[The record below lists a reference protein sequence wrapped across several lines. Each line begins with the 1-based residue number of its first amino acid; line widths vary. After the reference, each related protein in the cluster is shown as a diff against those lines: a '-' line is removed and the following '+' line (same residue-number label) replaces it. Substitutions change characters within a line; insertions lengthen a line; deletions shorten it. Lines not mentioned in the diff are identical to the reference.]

1 MTIGVVDVP
10 ADLAADLEAVEPR
23 EHDVEQD
30 EVGAVGAPALEAV
43 DAVGGGRDLNP
54 AAPQAEGGHL
64 ADRRVVLDEQDPA
77 AAADPDVHHGVRP
90 PVVTAGRSAGLGG
103 RIPPPRTARAAT
115 ASQCRNEAVERFAIA
130 ADPVIALAAQ
140 LVGTERALEAARLIT
155 AFAHGFVSMEL
166 TGAFRLGGDVDRAY
180 DYGVSVLVEALVREG
195 SSGRPSS
202 G

>member
-1 MTIGVVDVP
+1 MSPARARTSLPEIVAAARDLLEADGPEAVTMLVVGERVGVRGPSLYKWIPSRGALLAEIGAATLD
-10 ADLAADLEAVEPR
+10 DLAR
-23 EHDVEQD
+23 EID
-30 EVGAVGAPALEAV
+30 PLS
-43 DAVGGGRDLNP
+43 RNP
-54 AAPQAEGGHL
+54 
-64 ADRRVVLDEQDPA
+64 DPA
-77 AAADPDVHHGVRP
+77 AGLRAIATAYRAFAHAHPRSYELLFLNQPTGARP
-90 PVVTAGRSAGLGG
+90 P
-103 RIPPPRTARAAT
+103 
-115 ASQCRNEAVERFAIA
+115 VERFAIA